1 MALSRIHLPSIS
13 LVLEEEPQWF
23 IPEPES
29 SVLIPIDYPP
39 PMPNQRPPSYLM
51 KPVNM
56 DDEELEGDEHFAF
69 VVHFPEGKRPVAQNH
84 DVVGQSSKEKRPRT
98 SRGFPGYKKTSPPS
112 NTKIKHNISLLGGA
126 LRKLYPAKAITITS
140 SCLLR
145 KTIHH

>member
-51 KPVNM
+51 VRHFSALRRISHPSLAQKPVNM
-56 DDEELEGDEHFAF
+56 DDEELEGDEHFSF
-69 VVHFPEGKRPVAQNH
+69 VVHFPEGKVRSYV
-84 DVVGQSSKEKRPRT
+84 
-98 SRGFPGYKKTSPPS
+98 
-112 NTKIKHNISLLGGA
+112 
-126 LRKLYPAKAITITS
+126 
-140 SCLLR
+140 
-145 KTIHH
+145 